1 MSVDELDTAVS
12 VGAEIGAVSVSD
24 YIESVTITDNALAEV
39 EVLTEAA
46 ETIDA
51 AAATE
56 GRQLPVIKVLKGNPS
71 DVDIAAIV
79 AVLAAAGSAATPV
92 DTAPADHWGEPTRM
106 HRVRAPFSPYAFQNR
121 A

>member
-1 MSVDELDTAVS
+1 M
-12 VGAEIGAVSVSD
+12 
-24 YIESVTITDNALAEV
+24 TITDNALAEV

-71 DVDIAAIV
+71 DADIAALV
-79 AVLAAAGSAATPV
+79 AVLAAAGSTEAPV
-92 DTAPADHWGEPTRM
+92 DTTPADHWGEPTSM
-106 HRVRAPFSPYAFQNR
+106 HRVRAPFSPYAFNNR

>member
-1 MSVDELDTAVS
+1 M
-12 VGAEIGAVSVSD
+12 
-24 YIESVTITDNALAEV
+24 TITDNALAEV

-51 AAATE
+51 ATATE
-56 GRQLPVIKVLKGNPS
+56 GTQLPVIKVLKGNPT
-71 DVDIAAIV
+71 DVEIAALV
-79 AVLAAAGSAATPV
+79 AVLAAAGSGEAPVGTTPP
-92 DTAPADHWGEPTRM
+92 DNWGRPTRM